1 MKKIFF
7 GILMIVSVSTF
18 AQKLKVDLDHKYF
31 TYEYVE
37 LPQVYTD
44 PSNRTFNV
52 ITSNSSDYHYLYDN
66 DVYGRKIAINGFTRT
81 SSAPYITIEV
91 GLDPAIDMGSGVQTS
106 NTKRADGTIATS
118 YHWRMAIKGTG
129 RYSVN
134 YGGKVT
140 RFIISREFS
149 TNSTNN
155 FNTYNDAN
163 SNYSSNQRSNKE
175 LLLRQFVDYSIQTIY
190 DNINSL
196 YGYRIKSENENVWI
210 LDSKENPEY
219 NNHQDALAQLRTN
232 FASLTYNS
240 NPQSTYSLAKP
251 QIDYF
256 EQAKTYYTEG
266 DDKKHKKMR
275 YASFYNLMKIYFA
288 LEMYDK
294 AMEEANKLVA
304 NDYDIKDGEQMIKR
318 INDLKARLAI
328 NNSSTTHVNVNPIY
342 VR

>member
-1 MKKIFF
+1 MKKIFI
-7 GILMIVSVSTF
+7 GILLLISPFAF

-37 LPQVYTD
+37 LPQVFTD
-44 PSNRTFNV
+44 PLNRTFNV

-66 DVYGRKIAINGFTRT
+66 DVYGRKIAINGFNRTT
-81 SSAPYITIEV
+81 SSPYVTIEIS
-91 GLDPAIDMGSGVQTS
+91 LDPVVDLGSGVQTT
-106 NTKRADGTIATS
+106 NTKRTDGTIISS
-118 YHWRMAIKGTG
+118 YRWKMAIKGTG

-140 RFIISREFS
+140 RFVISKEFV
-149 TNSTNN
+149 TNSSNSFTT
-155 FNTYNDAN
+155 FNQAN
-163 SNYSSNQRSNKE
+163 SNYTNNQRSNKE

-196 YGYRIKSENENVWI
+196 YGYRIKTENENVWI

-219 NNHQDALAQLRTN
+219 SSHQDALAQLKSN
-232 FASLTYNS
+232 FASLSYNL
-240 NPQSTYSLAKP
+240 NPQTTYSLVRP

-256 EQAKTYYTEG
+256 EQAKTYYKQSE
-266 DDKKHKKMR
+266 DKKHKKMR
-275 YASFYNLMKIYFA
+275 YASYYNLMKIYFA

-294 AMEEANKLVA
+294 ATEEANALIA
-304 NDYDIKDGEQMIKR
+304 NDYDSKDGEFMIKR
-318 INDLKARLAI
+318 INEVKTKLAI
-328 NNSSTTHVNVNPIY
+328 NNSTTIHINVNPLY